1 MNRIG
6 KSTVAVTN
14 FEKIFIINK
23 IIKEMKLCSWK
34 NCVFS
39 ILL

>member
-1 MNRIG
+1 M
-6 KSTVAVTN
+6 
-14 FEKIFIINK
+14 FIINK